1 MKRFLNTMLLFLLCM
16 TLAGCGSET
25 PDNPSAIQ
33 SSSSGMTEDSHTD
46 EAMEESE
53 QNVTTENGTGQ
64 REDETQEETIST
76 PEDTAGLETEF
87 SLSDI
92 PAYSGMPYVSVN
104 DNVPFFTDF
113 DLSEKSY

>member
-76 PEDTAGLETEF
+76 PEDTAGLEIQ
-87 SLSDI
+87 SLIRLAD
-92 PAYSGMPYVSVN
+92 AGYVWQAWVRTLCRQK
-104 DNVPFFTDF
+104 NVGI
-113 DLSEKSY
+113 